1 MNVSRCQ
8 EIYLIFG
15 KDFPTT
21 PVEPPGKRAR
31 PVSGYPNGFVSTK
44 GQLDLVETTFETARP
59 PNPLFCHQEFLEKL
73 SEHGRDSIGKRAAF
87 LLQRLSFDSQRVHYK
102 TTQGLNRGWR
112 RSRLGGN
119 HGSHFYAWWAPK
131 NALPLKE
138 SGQFSDVP
146 DGSLILRD
154 IRHHDDHTPLAPQ
167 SFDMNYMP
175 VTVHDLRREEYA
187 PLPWTQPQI
196 RFAAARQPVRL
207 LKGHPGSGKTTA
219 LLHAADSSAA
229 ERTLYITYSRNL
241 AALARDYFDRFCSS
255 QKRFHV
261 ITFPELVRQVLGL
274 DAPVVPESETRQ
286 RFLRDL
292 SPFSRSLGAWA
303 NSQRA
308 LYDELYAHLAGDALP
323 ISIGRFTASKQ
334 PRVSEKAY
342 RERRTRYLGQG
353 PTASALEAAV
363 RLEKLDSKS
372 LAERYF
378 PELAL
383 AWRAVE
389 RLHAPGDAGT
399 KPNFDPALLDFD
411 CIAVDE
417 CQDLTP
423 LEAFFIV
430 ELASSINH
438 RRRMAVPLL
447 LSGDEAQTVRPTDFE
462 WGWLNDLLHSQI
474 GTPSEHKLTSNLR
487 SPHRIAELV
496 NRVWDLYSHI
506 QKQDRPS
513 GTGYA
518 EIEDDATD
526 QILYC
531 SANPGPELDQLLI
544 SLAGREGLALI
555 TLEDAVPAYVPE
567 AARSGV
573 FTVSEAKGLDFN
585 SVCVLDAGRNLERIV
600 HDDGRLRADHDIE
613 GLRRRLAIDQLRV
626 ALSRP
631 TERLF
636 WLDVNPTDQMIRQS
650 IGFLNGRDAVA
661 GVAACVPAALLTTL
675 DEDDLDPEERVQRCR
690 ADALQFL
697 DIKPEIA
704 WSRAQQAITLLGRP
718 GSLAAVTDEAARN
731 AAYLTLAQVCFMLGL
746 RNARLTAELGRPDL
760 FHEAYRAALNA
771 SRYGLAAILEAV
783 GRVHRATIQNR
794 LQALVE
800 LTQILPSRK
809 AELEPWLLV
818 EFGAKSKFWVEELE
832 AAFFNSHNAGVLIKL
847 LPPFYEALDIPDR
860 QARIQRLQQKAIQLL
875 MKDKQFAPALATL
888 IELPERQPKLE
899 AVCHE
904 GLGDFRSA
912 AECHRLSG
920 NLKEALNCYRSI
932 PDLQSALKLVGEMG
946 DHPAADSLAWISE
959 MQKLVDKR
967 PEKFTKT
974 VLPAEKKLLE
984 EILERSLGVTRR
996 KPAPRKAAAK
1006 KKTAAP
1012 RKRAPKPIPRDK
1024 PYF

>member
-1 MNVSRCQ
+1 M
-8 EIYLIFG
+8 
-15 KDFPTT
+15 
-21 PVEPPGKRAR
+21 AA
-31 PVSGYPNGFVSTK
+31 K
-44 GQLDLVETTFETARP
+44 GQLDLVETTFQTARP

-73 SEHGRDSIGKRAAF
+73 SEHGRDSIGRRTAF

-102 TTQGLNRGWR
+102 PTQGVNRGWR

-138 SGQFSDVP
+138 SGEFSGLP
-146 DGSLILRD
+146 DGALFLRD
-154 IRHHDDHTPLAPQ
+154 IRHHDDHALLTPQ
-167 SFDMNYMP
+167 SFEMNYMP

-187 PLPWTQPQI
+187 PLPWTQPQV

-219 LLHAADSSAA
+219 LLHAADSSGA

-255 QKRFHV
+255 HKRFHV
-261 ITFPELVRQVLGL
+261 ITFPELVRQVLGS
-274 DAPVVPESETRQ
+274 DAPVLLEGETRQ

-292 SPFSRSLGAWA
+292 SPFSRTLGAWA
-303 NSQRA
+303 NTQRA

-323 ISIGRFTASKQ
+323 VGIGRFTASKH

-353 PTASALEAAV
+353 PVTSALEAAV
-363 RLEKLDSKS
+363 RLEKLDSNS

-389 RLHAPGDAGT
+389 RLRTPAAAGT
-399 KPNFDPALLDFD
+399 SANVDPALLDFD

-423 LEAFFIV
+423 IEAFLIV
-430 ELASSINH
+430 ELASSIN
-438 RRRMAVPLL
+438 RRRRLAVPLL

-474 GTPSEHKLTSNLR
+474 GTPSEHKLSSNLR

-496 NRVWDLYSHI
+496 NRVWDLYSHL

-531 SANPGPELDQLLI
+531 SASPGAELDQLLI
-544 SLAGREGLALI
+544 SLAAREGLALI
-555 TLEDAVPAYVPE
+555 TLEDTVPPYVPE
-567 AARSGV
+567 AARAAV
-573 FTVSEAKGLDFN
+573 LTVSEAKGLDFN
-585 SVCVLDAGRNLERIV
+585 SVCVLDAGRNLDRIV
-600 HDDGRLRADHDIE
+600 HDEGRLRVDQDIE

-636 WLDVNPTDQMIRQS
+636 WLDVNPSDQMVRQS
-650 IGFLNGRDAVA
+650 IGFLNGRDAIT

-675 DEDDLDPEERVQRCR
+675 EEDDLDAEERVQRCR
-690 ADALQFL
+690 ADALQYL

-704 WSRAQQAITLLGRP
+704 WSRAQQAVTLLGRP

-731 AAYLTLAQVCFMLGL
+731 AAHLTLAQVCFLLGL
-746 RNARLTAELGRPDL
+746 RNARLAAELGRPDL

-771 SRYGLAAILEAV
+771 NRFGLAAILDAA
-783 GRVHRATIQNR
+783 GRVHRATAQSR

-800 LTQILPSRK
+800 LTQVLLPRQ
-809 AELEPWLLV
+809 AEVEPWLLV
-818 EFGAKSKFWVEELE
+818 EFAAKSKLWVEELE
-832 AAFFNSHNAGVLIKL
+832 AALFNSHNAGVLIKL
-847 LPPFYEALDIPDR
+847 LPPFYEALNVPDR
-860 QARIQRLQQKAIQLL
+860 VARIQRLQQKAIQLL

-888 IELPERQPKLE
+888 AELPERQPKLE
-899 AVCHE
+899 AACHE

-912 AECHRLSG
+912 AECYKASG
-920 NLKEALNCYRSI
+920 NLKEALTCYRSI
-932 PDLQSALKLVGEMG
+932 PDLQAALKLVKEIGE
-946 DHPAADSLAWISE
+946 HPAAESLLWIAE
-959 MQKLVDKR
+959 MQKLVEKR

-974 VLPAEKKLLE
+974 VLPAEKKMLE
-984 EILERSLGVTRR
+984 EILERSLGVARR
-996 KPAPRKAAAK
+996 KPAPRKTAAK
-1006 KKTAAP
+1006 RKAAAP
-1012 RKRAPKPIPRDK
+1012 RKRVPKGESGRK